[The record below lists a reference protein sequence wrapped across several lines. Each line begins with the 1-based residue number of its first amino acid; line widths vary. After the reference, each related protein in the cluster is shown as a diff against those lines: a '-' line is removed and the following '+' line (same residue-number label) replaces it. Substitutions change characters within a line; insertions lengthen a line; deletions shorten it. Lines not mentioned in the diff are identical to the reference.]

1 MNEKQL
7 RNPSLDFIRS
17 IAILL
22 VVNIHALNKVYSFTL
37 KGMSILSPQSFTI
50 AAFGRALGLEGVPLF
65 FMLTGYL
72 LLPRTYETAQDV
84 LTFWKKKLLPLFLCF
99 EAWIVLYEIYII
111 SDSGFSITGFLR
123 RALMLETYKT
133 MGHMWYMPTVIGIYL
148 FLPFVSMIVR
158 KFSPKLMIL
167 PLSVAFF
174 YLFLVPTANLFFEA
188 NDLIQLNVK
197 IDVAFV
203 GAYKGI
209 YVLFGY
215 LVKAYIEPAIL
226 KKESRTKTCI
236 ILAVSALAGLLIH
249 SAVVWIS
256 FKNGYVYSMQYNNI
270 FPALFA
276 VPFFI
281 LIVVLGNSIPFAG
294 LWKRISQNALGIYF
308 VHYICMLL
316 FLDHWE
322 AVLDHFK
329 KPLATVLFTLF
340 LFAISFAL
348 VELIS
353 RLLPPVGRFLFLK
366 RSPKKSAKIKSFS

>member
-17 IAILL
+17 IAIFL

-37 KGMSILSPQSFTI
+37 KGMRTLSPQSFTL

-72 LLPRTYETAQDV
+72 LLPRTFETAHDV
-84 LTFWKKKLLPLFLCF
+84 MTFWKKKLLPLFLCF
-99 EAWIVLYEIYII
+99 EAWILIGEIYII
-111 SDSGFSITGFLR
+111 SDSGFSVTGYLR
-123 RALMLETYKT
+123 RALMLETYQT
-133 MGHMWYMPTVIGIYL
+133 MGHMWYMPTIIGIYI
-148 FLPFVSMIVR
+148 FLPFMSMIVR
-158 KFSPKLMIL
+158 RFSPKLMIL
-167 PLSVAFF
+167 PLSVAVF

-197 IDVAFV
+197 IDIAFV

-215 LVKAYIEPAIL
+215 LVKAYIEPALL
-226 KKESRTKTCI
+226 KKENKTKTCI
-236 ILAVSALAGLLIH
+236 ILALSALAGLLTH
-249 SAVVWIS
+249 FAVVWLS

-270 FPALFA
+270 FPPLFA
-276 VPFFI
+276 CPFFI
-281 LIVVLGNSIPFAG
+281 LIVILGSSIPFAG

-316 FLDHWE
+316 FLDRWE
-322 AVLDHFK
+322 SLLDHFK
-329 KPLATVLFTLF
+329 KPVATVLFTLF
-340 LFAISFAL
+340 LLAISFVL
-348 VELIS
+348 VELITK
-353 RLLPPVGRFLFLK
+353 LLPPVGRLLFLK
-366 RSPKKSAKIKSFS
+366 KSTKKTAETKIFP